1 MKTNKNTRSYNCK
14 DEELPVIGSYVL
26 SNVRRDQAKFMEF
39 SQKYNNEGLNELEQE
54 ISKVSEMINPR
65 TETVEL
71 KQLTA
76 ELYATMDGVVN
87 KSKHIE
93 GYIALAKGAIP
104 ISAKDFGLTALKQ
117 RARAK
122 DSEGVLQQLRLVN
135 ANIDKYRKPLTEQGM
150 SEELAGSFVA
160 AVVSISNDNQK
171 QYEIVN
177 NRKAIVQ
184 ANIDVLNQ
192 LYQNITLIC
201 NNGKILFG
209 GNTAK
214 LKGYTFAELKKS
226 VRNVPK
232 AGSNTGKG
240 NEQGENTAG

>member
-1 MKTNKNTRSYNCK
+1 MKTNKNLRLYNCK
-14 DEELPVIGSYVL
+14 DEELPVIGSYLL
-26 SNVRRDQAKFMEF
+26 SNVRRDQSTFMEF
-39 SQKYNNEGLNELEQE
+39 SPKYNDDGLNELEQD
-54 ISKVSEMINPR
+54 INRVSEMINPR

-76 ELYATMDGVVN
+76 KLYAAMDDVVD

-93 GYIALAKGAIP
+93 GYMALAKGAIP

-122 DSEGVLQQLRLVN
+122 DSEGTLQQLRLVN
-135 ANIDKYRKPLTEQGM
+135 ANIDKYREPLTAQGM
-150 SEELAGSFVA
+150 SEALAGRFAA
-160 AVVSISNDNQK
+160 AVASISDDNQK

-184 ANIDVLNQ
+184 VNLDVLNQ

-201 NNGKILFG
+201 NNGKILFSG
-209 GNTAK
+209 DAAK
-214 LKGYTFAELKKS
+214 LKGYTFTELKKS
-226 VRNVPK
+226 VRNVSK
-232 AGSNTGKG
+232 AGSARKNNG
-240 NEQGENTAG
+240 QGENTAG